1 MTQPLLTGG
10 NWCVKCGAYQH
21 EAPKPVCK
29 NPSWHDLP
37 PEESKGEE
45 VEAA

>member
-1 MTQPLLTGG
+1 MSEPLLTGG

-21 EAPKPVCK
+21 EAPKPECK

-37 PEESKGEE
+37 APAEDEKEE
-45 VEAA
+45 EAA